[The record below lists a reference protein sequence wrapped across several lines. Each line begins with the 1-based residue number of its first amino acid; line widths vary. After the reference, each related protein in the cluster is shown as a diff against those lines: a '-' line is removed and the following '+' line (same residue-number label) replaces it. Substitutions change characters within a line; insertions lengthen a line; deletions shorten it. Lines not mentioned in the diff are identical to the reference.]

1 MTRWLMAA
9 FVLGLAGCGAIREA
23 QRDALF
29 HPERTQP
36 RPELAETEGLER
48 WWLDV
53 EGGEV
58 ECWFLPGP
66 ADAGP
71 GPAVVVAHG
80 NAELIEDWLPR
91 VAPYREMGL
100 SVLLPE
106 YRSYGRSGGT
116 PGEAAILGDFAHFY
130 DRMVDRPEVDPTR
143 VVFHGYSLG
152 GGVLGALS
160 DRRRAR
166 ALILESTFTNV
177 ADVASHYMAPMGAI
191 TDRFDTRA
199 VLSRG
204 STPVLLMHGVDDAVI
219 PFRHA
224 VELDRVAW
232 DSRLVAFD
240 AGHDDLPR
248 GEVYWRT
255 IRAFL
260 TETGMLS
267 RR

>member
-1 MTRWLMAA
+1 
-9 FVLGLAGCGAIREA
+9 
-23 QRDALF
+23 
-29 HPERTQP
+29 
-36 RPELAETEGLER
+36 
-48 WWLDV
+48 
-53 EGGEV
+53 
-58 ECWFLPGP
+58 
-66 ADAGP
+66 
-71 GPAVVVAHG
+71 
-80 NAELIEDWLPR
+80 
-91 VAPYREMGL
+91 
-100 SVLLPE
+100 
-106 YRSYGRSGGT
+106 
-116 PGEAAILGDFAHFY
+116 
-130 DRMVDRPEVDPTR
+130 
-143 VVFHGYSLG
+143 
-152 GGVLGALS
+152 
-160 DRRRAR
+160 
-166 ALILESTFTNV
+166 
-177 ADVASHYMAPMGAI
+177 MAPMGAI